1 VSLKAW
7 TGDIDP
13 YDSLDEMWIQISAIP
28 PPPNGPIGKLLGKF
42 HLLLAS
48 CLKLIGTLCLQVS
61 LGWSGLKLP
70 ARMYLR
76 FLGRDCLK

>member
-28 PPPNGPIGKLLGKF
+28 PPLMDQLENF
-42 HLLLAS
+42 
-48 CLKLIGTLCLQVS
+48 
-61 LGWSGLKLP
+61 
-70 ARMYLR
+70 
-76 FLGRDCLK
+76 